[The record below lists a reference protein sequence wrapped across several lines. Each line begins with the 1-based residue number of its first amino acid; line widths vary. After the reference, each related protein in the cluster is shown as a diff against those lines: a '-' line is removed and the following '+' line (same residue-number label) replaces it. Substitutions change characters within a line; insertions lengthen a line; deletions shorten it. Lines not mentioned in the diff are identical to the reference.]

1 MLEGRDKILIGCIV
15 QRIKRLRDIRNVSQR
30 DLYINTN
37 VSIGRIEQGK
47 ENIKITTLLN
57 ICEELEISL
66 SDFLK
71 DIENEIPKR
80 DDYTF
85 S

>member
-1 MLEGRDKILIGCIV
+1 MLNDRDKILISCIV
-15 QRIKRLRDIRNVSQR
+15 QRIKKLRDERNISQR

-57 ICEELEISL
+57 ICEDLKISL

-71 DIENEIPKR
+71 DIEIEISKR
-80 DDYTF
+80 L
-85 S
+85 